1 MGKHRFVGDRHGRAD
16 RFGNLPPGT
25 PLEREAEPDP
35 ETEDPP
41 PERAAQPARGS
52 ALRRALGAK
61 EPSKPTGEDTGSGH

>member
-35 ETEDPP
+35 DDAP
-41 PERAAQPARGS
+41 PERERVAPARAS